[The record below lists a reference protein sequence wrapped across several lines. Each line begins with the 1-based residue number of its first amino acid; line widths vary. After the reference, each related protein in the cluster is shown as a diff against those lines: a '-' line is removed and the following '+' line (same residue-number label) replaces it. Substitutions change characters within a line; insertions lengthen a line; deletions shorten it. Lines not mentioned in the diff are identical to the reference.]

1 MNNLQD
7 KETVGQDRG
16 FSLWRHFNDYTYRT
30 KLLVFAISMVILATG
45 VIAFLAVRSWQTAAT
60 QQIGDSF
67 VAQAQSTSRFVDS
80 YLRER
85 TTQILSLAVVDATK
99 ETLAARNASY
109 TGNDEAILAQI
120 QALDVQWVE
129 APDNDPLI
137 QNIIT
142 ADPAINP
149 MAFQLAD
156 YIETF
161 EDQAEIF
168 ITDKYGATVAATG
181 RLSDYYQADEG
192 WWQSAWNDGQGAIYL
207 SDPEY
212 DASAD
217 VTGMLISLPVFDEDS
232 GEILGIV
239 RSTLVLEEL
248 FASLE
253 DTTIGQTGRV
263 ILVDRNGEILF
274 EPLVDEDELLA
285 NLPLSTRLEFV
296 TTETNFAVREDSN
309 GDDSLFAHTA
319 VAEAITIGDDEIEES
334 LAGAVTNLGWTIV
347 VQQESEEAFASVSQ
361 FSQNVLFAVI
371 GILLLVGAGAVLFA
385 RVLTQ
390 PLTALTAAA
399 QAIGEGQLDTALP
412 KAGKDEVGLLTTTF
426 GQMTNQ
432 LRDLVGSLEQRVAN
446 RTRAIEIS
454 SEVSQQ
460 LSTILEQEALVT
472 AVVEQVQ
479 TAFNY
484 YHAHIYLL
492 DETGQ
497 KLVMVGGTG
506 EAGVAML
513 AGGHTINVG
522 QGLVGRAAATQ
533 ASVLVPDVAQEAG
546 WLPNPLLP
554 DTKAEVAVPITQG
567 NKVLGVL
574 DVQHNVVK
582 GLGQADVELLQ
593 SLAGQVAIALQNASL
608 LSQREETLVTIQE
621 EQERAQTILDSIT
634 TPTLISGVA
643 DGIVLYVNE
652 PLAEMI
658 RVSTKDLLGQ
668 VTPDFYAN
676 PDDRAPF
683 LSQIREHGFVDNYE
697 INLKRGDGEVFW
709 ALVSGRVI
717 NYQGLPALL
726 TSLVDI
732 DNRKQAEATLAKQA
746 NQLAAV
752 AEVSTVTATILEPER
767 LLQEAVDLTKNRF
780 NLYHAHIHLID
791 ANRENLVLT
800 AGADEVGR
808 QMVAEGRRIPF
819 LAKGSL
825 VATTAR
831 NNEGAIRH
839 YDSGSE
845 GFMPHPLLTET
856 RTELAVPLAIGH
868 EVLGVLDV
876 RSTQA
881 NGFDEND
888 IQLYHTLATQI
899 AVALQNARSFANSE
913 AARQNLDAITRRLTR
928 EGWQGYVDTLATQQ
942 QFLYGT
948 AATGHDNGSLDSEE
962 DAHLKRPLLVQGE
975 SIGEIVVDK
984 PQQVDE
990 DEAANIVDAVA
1001 EQLSQHIE
1009 NLRLTEQTEQ
1019 AYEQARETLAETQR
1033 NAQRM
1038 ALLTQISEQIT
1049 TADSLD
1055 EIYEI
1060 AANQAIQ
1067 LFPSDR
1073 VTLSLLDESG
1083 EKAQVLAI
1091 GGDRG
1096 SIPVGVP
1103 QPIAGTL
1110 TEKAIN
1116 SRKALVIN
1124 DPNPDP
1130 ARAINSSMIVP
1141 LISGTTVLGTIN
1153 IGSKQL
1159 NLYDT
1164 QDENLTFQMASL
1176 LSAAIENQSFSAEQE
1191 ATVKRLRELDELKS
1205 SFLANM
1211 SHELRTPLN
1220 SVIGFTDVMLEG
1232 LDGPLTDDMETDLK
1246 IIQNNGHHLLNLI
1259 NEILDMAKIEAG
1271 RMELDLQQVNLHDM
1285 MSDVVAMVGPLA
1297 REKELGLSFTA
1308 LADREEL
1315 GIEGDNKRIKQV
1327 LLNLAS
1333 NAIKFTAHGQ
1343 VSMEIERLQDMV
1355 QIRVQDTGAG
1365 IAPEQ
1370 VERIFEAF
1378 RQADNTAT
1386 RKAGGTGLGL
1396 PISRRLV
1403 ELHGGRLWVESTVD
1417 IGSTFYIEL
1426 PVEVKQTATIQ
1437 EYDAM
1442 AQ

>member
-1 MNNLQD
+1 MRMIKIPKLFRS
-7 KETVGQDRG
+7 TFIGTALLFG
-16 FSLWRHFNDYTYRT
+16 LIAIITSLLFS
-30 KLLVFAISMVILATG
+30 VILRRVMFTEFENKGGAITTGIAASSVELILNRDTSTLQATIDQFIDPEGG
-45 VIAFLAVRSWQTAAT
+45 VGYVF
-60 QQIGDSF
+60 
-67 VAQAQSTSRFVDS
+67 
-80 YLRER
+80 
-85 TTQILSLAVVDATK
+85 VVDNRDRIIAHTFVPSVPEALLDLK
-99 ETLAARNASY
+99 QGVKDQTLTREVSLSGRGEFLDVVSPVLFGVAGYVHVGMDTSVITNQIRS
-109 TGNDEAILAQI
+109 AILIQSGLLFVMFFIAIIISSVQNNRIARPIVTLTESAAEVAASPVTSGHHQI
-120 QALDVQWVE
+120 SDELQSV
-129 APDNDPLI
+129 
-137 QNIIT
+137 
-142 ADPAINP
+142 AIRDDELG
-149 MAFQLAD
+149 QLASSFQHM
-156 YIETF
+156 T
-161 EDQAEIF
+161 QEI
-168 ITDKYGATVAATG
+168 Y
-181 RLSDYYQADEG
+181 E
-192 WWQSAWNDGQGAIYL
+192 
-207 SDPEY
+207 
-212 DASAD
+212 
-217 VTGMLISLPVFDEDS
+217 
-232 GEILGIV
+232 
-239 RSTLVLEEL
+239 
-248 FASLE
+248 
-253 DTTIGQTGRV
+253 
-263 ILVDRNGEILF
+263 
-274 EPLVDEDELLA
+274 
-285 NLPLSTRLEFV
+285 
-296 TTETNFAVREDSN
+296 RE
-309 GDDSLFAHTA
+309 H
-319 VAEAITIGDDEIEES
+319 
-334 LAGAVTNLGWTIV
+334 
-347 VQQESEEAFASVSQ
+347 
-361 FSQNVLFAVI
+361 
-371 GILLLVGAGAVLFA
+371 
-385 RVLTQ
+385 R
-390 PLTALTAAA
+390 
-399 QAIGEGQLDTALP
+399 
-412 KAGKDEVGLLTTTF
+412 
-426 GQMTNQ
+426 
-432 LRDLVGSLEQRVAN
+432 LEQRN
-446 RTRAIEIS
+446 LAIETS
-454 SEVSQQ
+454 AEVSRN
-460 LSTILEQEALVT
+460 LSTILDEGELIQ

-479 TAFNY
+479 NAFNY

-497 KLVMVGGTG
+497 KLVMAGGTG

-513 AGGHTINVG
+513 ASGHTVDVG
-522 QGLVGRAAATQ
+522 QGLVGRAATTQ
-533 ASVLVPDVAQEAG
+533 TTVLVPNVAQEAG

-567 NKVLGVL
+567 DNVLGVL
-574 DVQHNVVK
+574 DVQHNVVE

-608 LSQREETLVTIQE
+608 LSQREETLVAIQE

-658 RVSTKDLLGQ
+658 RVSTEELLGQ

-676 PDDRAPF
+676 PADRAPF

-825 VATTAR
+825 VATAAR

-962 DAHLKRPLLVQGE
+962 DAHLKRPLQVQGE
-975 SIGEIVVDK
+975 KIGEIVVDK

-990 DEAANIVDAVA
+990 DEASDIVDAIA

-1009 NLRLTEQTEQ
+1009 NLRLTEQTEL
-1019 AYEQARETLAETQR
+1019 AYEQARTTLAETQR
-1033 NAQRM
+1033 QAQRM

-1073 VTLSLLDESG
+1073 VTLSLLNEEGD
-1083 EKAQVLAI
+1083 KAQVIAL
-1091 GGDRG
+1091 GGDKG
-1096 SIPVGVP
+1096 SVPVGVA
-1103 QPIAGTL
+1103 QSISGTL
-1110 TEKAIN
+1110 TEKAVRT
-1116 SRKALVIN
+1116 RKAIVIN
-1124 DPNPDP
+1124 DPDPDP
-1130 ARAINSSMIVP
+1130 TRKINSSMIVP
-1141 LISGTTVLGTIN
+1141 LISGPNVLGTIN
-1153 IGSKQL
+1153 IGSKQF
-1159 NLYDT
+1159 NLYDS

-1176 LSAAIENQSFSAEQE
+1176 LSAAIENQSLYSEQE

-1246 IIQNNGHHLLNLI
+1246 IIQSNGHHLLNLI

-1271 RMELDLQQVNLHDM
+1271 RMELDLQQLNLHDM
-1285 MSDVVAMVGPLA
+1285 LSDVVAIASPLA
-1297 REKELGLSFTA
+1297 REKDLGLSLNA
-1308 LADREEL
+1308 LGDRDEFE
-1315 GIEGDNKRIKQV
+1315 IEGDNKRIKQV
-1327 LLNLAS
+1327 LLNLTS
-1333 NAIKFTAHGQ
+1333 NAIKFTTNGQ
-1343 VSMEIERLQDMV
+1343 VNLELERLDDIV

-1365 IAPEQ
+1365 IPPDHI
-1370 VERIFEAF
+1370 ERIFEAF

-1403 ELHGGRLWVESTVD
+1403 ELHGGRLWTESVVD
-1417 IGSTFYIEL
+1417 VGSTFFVEL
-1426 PVEVKQTATIQ
+1426 PIEVKRPEPQ
-1437 EYDAM
+1437 ELETEV
-1442 AQ
+1442 Q

>member
-1 MNNLQD
+1 MRMIKIPKLFRS
-7 KETVGQDRG
+7 TFIGTALLFG
-16 FSLWRHFNDYTYRT
+16 LIAIITSLLFS
-30 KLLVFAISMVILATG
+30 VILRRVMFTEFENKGGAITTGIAASSVELILNRDTSTLQATIDQFIDPEGG
-45 VIAFLAVRSWQTAAT
+45 VGYVF
-60 QQIGDSF
+60 
-67 VAQAQSTSRFVDS
+67 
-80 YLRER
+80 
-85 TTQILSLAVVDATK
+85 VVDNRDRIIAHTFVPSVPEALLDLK
-99 ETLAARNASY
+99 QGVKDQTLTREVSLSGRGEFLDVVSPVLFGVAGYVHVGMDTSVITNQISS
-109 TGNDEAILAQI
+109 AILIQSGLLFVMFFIAIIISSVQNNRIAQPI
-120 QALDVQWVE
+120 VRLTESAAEVAASPVTSGHHQISDELQSV
-129 APDNDPLI
+129 
-137 QNIIT
+137 
-142 ADPAINP
+142 AIRDDELG
-149 MAFQLAD
+149 QLASSFQHM
-156 YIETF
+156 T
-161 EDQAEIF
+161 QEI
-168 ITDKYGATVAATG
+168 Y
-181 RLSDYYQADEG
+181 E
-192 WWQSAWNDGQGAIYL
+192 
-207 SDPEY
+207 
-212 DASAD
+212 
-217 VTGMLISLPVFDEDS
+217 
-232 GEILGIV
+232 
-239 RSTLVLEEL
+239 
-248 FASLE
+248 
-253 DTTIGQTGRV
+253 
-263 ILVDRNGEILF
+263 
-274 EPLVDEDELLA
+274 
-285 NLPLSTRLEFV
+285 
-296 TTETNFAVREDSN
+296 RE
-309 GDDSLFAHTA
+309 H
-319 VAEAITIGDDEIEES
+319 
-334 LAGAVTNLGWTIV
+334 
-347 VQQESEEAFASVSQ
+347 
-361 FSQNVLFAVI
+361 
-371 GILLLVGAGAVLFA
+371 
-385 RVLTQ
+385 R
-390 PLTALTAAA
+390 
-399 QAIGEGQLDTALP
+399 
-412 KAGKDEVGLLTTTF
+412 
-426 GQMTNQ
+426 
-432 LRDLVGSLEQRVAN
+432 LEQRN
-446 RTRAIEIS
+446 LAIETS
-454 SEVSQQ
+454 AEVSRN
-460 LSTILEQEALVT
+460 LSTILDEGELIQ
-472 AVVEQVQ
+472 AVVQQVQ

-497 KLVMVGGTG
+497 KLIMAGGTG
-506 EAGVAML
+506 EAGIAML

-533 ASVLVPDVAQEAG
+533 TSVLVPDVAQEAG

-574 DVQHNVVK
+574 DVQHNVVE

-593 SLAGQVAIALQNASL
+593 SLAGQVAIALQNARRYIETQTLAERNDLLAGIVENHPDFIGVGTLEGKAIYVNPAGLQMGGLPSDHDVQGMDATNFYPAEDAKMLVEEGIPTAMATGAWSSEASL
-608 LSQREETLVTIQE
+608 LRMDGSTLPVEETISVNYDAAGQPVSF
-621 EQERAQTILDSIT
+621 SIT
-634 TPTLISGVA
+634 MRDITERKKT
-643 DGIVLYVNE
+643 E
-652 PLAEMI
+652 
-658 RVSTKDLLGQ
+658 
-668 VTPDFYAN
+668 
-676 PDDRAPF
+676 
-683 LSQIREHGFVDNYE
+683 QI
-697 INLKRGDGEVFW
+697 
-709 ALVSGRVI
+709 
-717 NYQGLPALL
+717 L
-726 TSLVDI
+726 T
-732 DNRKQAEATLAKQA
+732 KQA
-746 NQLAAV
+746 NELAAV
-752 AEVSTVTATILEPER
+752 AEVSTVAATILEPER

-780 NLYHAHIHLID
+780 GLYHAHIHLID

-948 AATGHDNGSLDSEE
+948 AATGHDNGNLDSEG

-990 DEAANIVDAVA
+990 DEAADIVDAVA

-1019 AYEQARETLAETQR
+1019 AYEQARTTLAETQR
-1033 NAQRM
+1033 QAQRM
-1038 ALLTQISEQIT
+1038 ALLTKISEQIT

-1073 VTLSLLDESG
+1073 VTLSLLNEEGD
-1083 EKAQVLAI
+1083 KAQVIAL
-1091 GGDRG
+1091 GGDQG
-1096 SIPVGVP
+1096 SVPVGVA
-1103 QPIAGTL
+1103 QSISGTL
-1110 TEKAIN
+1110 TEKAVRT
-1116 SRKALVIN
+1116 RKAIVIN
-1124 DPNPDP
+1124 DPHPDP
-1130 ARAINSSMIVP
+1130 TRKINSSMIVP
-1141 LISGTTVLGTIN
+1141 LISGPNVLGTIN
-1153 IGSKQL
+1153 IGSKQF
-1159 NLYDT
+1159 NLYDS

-1176 LSAAIENQSFSAEQE
+1176 LSAAIENQSLYSEQE

-1246 IIQNNGHHLLNLI
+1246 IIQSNGHHLLNLI

-1271 RMELDLQQVNLHDM
+1271 RMELDLQQLNLHDM
-1285 MSDVVAMVGPLA
+1285 LSDVVAIASPLA
-1297 REKELGLSFTA
+1297 REKDLGLSLNA
-1308 LADREEL
+1308 LSDRDEFE
-1315 GIEGDNKRIKQV
+1315 IEGDNKRIKQV
-1327 LLNLAS
+1327 LLNLTS
-1333 NAIKFTAHGQ
+1333 NAIKFTTNGQ
-1343 VSMEIERLQDMV
+1343 VNLEIERLDDIV

-1365 IAPEQ
+1365 IPPDHI
-1370 VERIFEAF
+1370 ERIFEAF

-1403 ELHGGRLWVESTVD
+1403 ELHGGRLWTESVVD
-1417 IGSTFYIEL
+1417 VGSTFFVEL
-1426 PVEVKQTATIQ
+1426 PIEVKRPEPQ
-1437 EYDAM
+1437 ELETEV
-1442 AQ
+1442 Q